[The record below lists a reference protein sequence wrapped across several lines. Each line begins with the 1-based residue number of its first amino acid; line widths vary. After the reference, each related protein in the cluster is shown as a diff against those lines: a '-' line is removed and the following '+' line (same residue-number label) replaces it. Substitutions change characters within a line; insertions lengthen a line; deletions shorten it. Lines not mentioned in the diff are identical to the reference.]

1 MSADADSLSASVLTA
16 KDFQTEWNKAKEQ
29 YGSNISAVKL
39 MTDRRKAAL
48 ANRVREFGAAALREA
63 INKTMTSDFL
73 NGRNT
78 RNFRATP
85 DWFLNP
91 NNLPKILE
99 GNYDNDRFNFTT
111 KTNNDNG
118 TNSTA
123 ASNRGASDNAV
134 FRAAAYEHLKGKI
147 GR

>member
-1 MSADADSLSASVLTA
+1 MSASADSLSASVLTA

-63 INKTMTSDFL
+63 ISKTMTSDFL

-99 GNYDNDRFNFTT
+99 GNYDNA
-111 KTNNDNG
+111 TNHKQTEYHNA
-118 TNSTA
+118 A
-123 ASNRGASDNAV
+123 ASTYQHTRSESDNDA

-147 GR
+147 GH